1 MTFEMWMILFG
12 CVVSNAMLF
21 LMTAFA
27 IGAMKQQVD
36 LLHRSVDELTTGME
50 ASLRIHQNHNEAL
63 FAMHEAQMGMAA
75 NIGMDGPPIVV
86 DRSNLN

>member
-21 LMTAFA
+21 LLSAFA

-36 LLHRSVDELTTGME
+36 LLHRSVDELLTGME
-50 ASLRIHQNHNEAL
+50 ASMKIHENHNEAL
-63 FAMHEAQMGMAA
+63 FAMHEAQMGMAE
-75 NIGMDGPPIVV
+75 NIGMDAPPVVV
-86 DRSNLN
+86 DRSSMN

>member
-36 LLHRSVDELTTGME
+36 LLHRSVDELLTGME
-50 ASLRIHQNHNEAL
+50 ASMKIHQNHNEAL
-63 FAMHEAQMGMAA
+63 FAMHEAQQDLA
-75 NIGMDGPPIVV
+75 DSVFTGPPVVV

>member
-1 MTFEMWMILFG
+1 MTFEVWMILFG

-21 LMTAFA
+21 LLTAFA
-27 IGAMKQQVD
+27 VGALKQQVD
-36 LLHRSVDELTTGME
+36 LLHRSVDELLTGME
-50 ASLRIHQNHNEAL
+50 ASMKIHQNHNEAL

-75 NIGMDGPPIVV
+75 NIGMDEPLVVV